1 MMKATVYV
9 LMNMYL
15 KEPPAKKA
23 KEEVLPVPEVEYKT
37 VPCKKYWTVGHCE
50 LGPHCVYIHQVKT
63 WPGESFYLKHL
74 VKCY

>member
-1 MMKATVYV
+1 MIFHCYPQ
-9 LMNMYL
+9 
-15 KEPPAKKA
+15 EPAAKKV
-23 KEEVLPVPEVEYKT
+23 KKTEEEAPAVEYKT

-63 WPGESFYLKHL
+63 WPGKSFYLKHL